1 MKSAHNLHTPMLTKF
16 IRTMNRQI
24 LIDDVR
30 MDTQTAFF
38 MNGDIKVYPCSY
50 EQDKAPVTRDGKA
63 SYRGRITVMEDGNTS
78 VKAYN
83 EGTGPRYKTLFT
95 TEHCTVQQT
104 QGGCIIVK
112 WNFRRRMN
120 STDIREAME
129 RETPMITGFFRSRK
143 EETVW

>member
-1 MKSAHNLHTPMLTKF
+1 MTKN
-16 IRTMNRQI
+16 ILNISGGIKLDTVTIYSENQMSVVPCPWDNEKVDELVSMNEQI
-24 LIDDVR
+24 AEVKELKLPLSR
-30 MDTQTAFF
+30 
-38 MNGDIKVYPCSY
+38 
-50 EQDKAPVTRDGKA
+50 
-63 SYRGRITVMEDGNTS
+63 RGRTTFDGEGRS
-78 VKAYN
+78 VTQFYN

-104 QGGCIIVK
+104 QGGTIIVK

-120 STDIREAME
+120 SSDIREAME